1 MQSQHG
7 LSAVL
12 LWILLSSDLPVS
24 YRRLSTQYKEL
35 KLHFFP
41 ISPKYKRNGRPMSLS
56 RNLAVIT
63 ALLVGSV
70 LVLCGWLVLS
80 DEQRLLEEAKLR
92 EIGKTGVVLSSALQ
106 QAATFSASHAEAIA
120 ADDKVRSLMK
130 AGDRAA
136 LQAYMKPV
144 FDRLAATGDVDV
156 LHFHDVAMKS
166 FLRVWEP
173 ENFGQDLSTFRP
185 MVVAANHDRR
195 LQKGLELGIRGLSL
209 RAVAP
214 ILDGDVLV
222 GTLEVGVSIKSLTEL
237 SKSLSGADFALFLDP
252 AVSKANA
259 PASRPSA
266 LAIDATTDNGLFTAL
281 DATGP
286 IHLTRAAYTDTAE
299 INGRALGTLTSPLID
314 YSGNVIGVTVVM
326 SDMTPLERHLNQSIV
341 TVGAIS
347 LGGLLIVLAFVVV
360 SVRAAVVRPLL
371 ALAEAIR
378 TGDASDVPTGGIAEY
393 RAVREALADW
403 LRRKAA
409 AARLEK
415 RP

>member
-1 MQSQHG
+1 
-7 LSAVL
+7 
-12 LWILLSSDLPVS
+12 
-24 YRRLSTQYKEL
+24 
-35 KLHFFP
+35 
-41 ISPKYKRNGRPMSLS
+41 MSLS
-56 RNLAVIT
+56 RNLALVT

-70 LVLCGWLVLS
+70 LLLCGWLVLS
-80 DEQRLLEEAKLR
+80 DEQRLLDEAKLR

-120 ADDKVRSLMK
+120 ADEKVKALMK

-144 FDRLAATGDVDV
+144 FDRLSAIGDVDV
-156 LHFHDVAMKS
+156 LHFHDLTMKS

-214 ILDGDVLV
+214 ILDGDALV
-222 GTLEVGVSIKSLTEL
+222 GTVEVGVSIKSLTEL

-252 AVSKANA
+252 TASKTTA
-259 PASRPSA
+259 PASGPNA
-266 LAIDATTDNGLFTAL
+266 LAIDATTDKGLFTAL
-281 DATGP
+281 DATGL
-286 IHLTRAAYTDTAE
+286 IHLTRAAYTDTAD
-299 INGRALGTLTSPLID
+299 INGRALGMLTSPLID